1 MAICNQLN
9 EQLETMIWLD
19 VMHDPMLLN
28 FHPISISHHNVFVLV
43 LPKKNRRS
51 SEGRVDLGIFDQ
63 YYPMTIKQDSD
74 EEDDI
79 CNYLKKINER
89 EKKVSSCQ

>member
-28 FHPISISHHNVFVLV
+28 FHPISISHHNVFVWV
-43 LPKKNRRS
+43 LPKENRRS
-51 SEGRVDLGIFDQ
+51 SEVRVDLGIL
-63 YYPMTIKQDSD
+63 SN
-74 EEDDI
+74 DDI
-79 CNYLKKINER
+79 KKTVM
-89 EKKVSSCQ
+89 KKTIYIII